1 MAEVTGRAIE
11 LTLAYSFTKIINNGL
26 EHHDL

>member
-11 LTLAYSFTKIINNGL
+11 LTPAYSFTKINNGL